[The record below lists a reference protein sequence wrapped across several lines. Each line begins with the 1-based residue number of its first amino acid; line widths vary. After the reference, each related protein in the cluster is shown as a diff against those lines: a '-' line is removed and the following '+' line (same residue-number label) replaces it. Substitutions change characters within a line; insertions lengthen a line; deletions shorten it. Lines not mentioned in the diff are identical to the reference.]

1 MIAKVGSIPS
11 GKGDGTE
18 AWLVTADTGKVL
30 ALFHLP
36 IGSGRLDVE
45 IEAWERIPEPH
56 KISDLIFMGRHQC
69 RARKT

>member
-11 GKGDGTE
+11 GKRDGTK
-18 AWLVTADTGKVL
+18 AWLVTADTGEVL

-36 IGSGRLDVE
+36 DGSERLDVE

-56 KISDLIFMGRHQC
+56 KVSDLVFTGRHQC
-69 RARKT
+69 QRKKA